1 MTTIEQES
9 ASLEK
14 SASTGMESRI
24 QYFRFTAKTYR
35 RDTGT
40 DERAIESEVSGGD
53 ERSVESFAGV

>member
-1 MTTIEQES
+1 M
-9 ASLEK
+9 EK
-14 SASTGMESRI
+14 SASTSTESRI

-40 DERAIESEVSGGD
+40 DERTIESEVSGGD